1 MKDTGKQ
8 IFRAP
13 TDGFRFMHPKKH
25 PIVRLFQQRANKH
38 FEDRRRIN
46 HVEVHTNRLGETFLF
61 GRYGHRKNS
70 TTITIGQY
78 IASGFLKLSSLN

>member
-1 MKDTGKQ
+1 MKDNGKS

-25 PIVRLFQQRANKH
+25 PILRLFQRRANKH

-46 HVEVHTNRLGETFLF
+46 RVEVHTNRLGETFLF
-61 GRYGHRKNS
+61 GWYGHRKD
-70 TTITIGQY
+70 TTMITIGQY
-78 IASGFLKLSSLN
+78 IAPGFLKLERL